1 MNIQEKDIKDTG
13 VVCWFYLYKKNE
25 NDEAAIC
32 GIVIIKQL
40 IDKYFYLSNS
50 SSSSVYDNKI
60 CFYTETYLTEEVIPD
75 GSMLYKY
82 HNDDLIKEF
91 INTPPYTNSIHEFE
105 KKNSNKHIIVMKND
119 LYLFL
124 NAAITDNFNF
134 DMFVNWESDDSLSSI
149 NSLGSFGSFG
159 STKTS

>member
-1 MNIQEKDIKDTG
+1 
-13 VVCWFYLYKKNE
+13 
-25 NDEAAIC
+25 
-32 GIVIIKQL
+32 
-40 IDKYFYLSNS
+40 
-50 SSSSVYDNKI
+50 
-60 CFYTETYLTEEVIPD
+60 
-75 GSMLYKY
+75 
-82 HNDDLIKEF
+82 
-91 INTPPYTNSIHEFE
+91 
-105 KKNSNKHIIVMKND
+105 MKND